1 MQVQESAEGT
11 EQMHLKHLSYVLGVY
26 TMGGGGDGG
35 EGRVYIR
42 TIDSAKLYWE
52 WSKIYP
58 CLASKYRNLQ
68 MLQNLKLKPLSV
80 FVCAKKKKS
89 HRIFQTRLPRSI
101 PARIV
106 LTV

>member
-68 MLQNLKLKPLSV
+68 MLRNL
-80 FVCAKKKKS
+80 
-89 HRIFQTRLPRSI
+89 T
-101 PARIV
+101 
-106 LTV
+106 